1 MEMLLV
7 SSPVD
12 IGDVQGS
19 QVHRKEVFIGLES
32 CVRLCHLRYCL
43 QSTSFM
49 LSQHEP
55 KLGSMCIY
63 LDER

>member
-19 QVHRKEVFIGLES
+19 QVYRKEVCIGLES
-32 CVRLCHLRYCL
+32 CVRLCHLLRKV
-43 QSTSFM
+43 
-49 LSQHEP
+49 LSSVYIVHVVAARAKAWQYV
-55 KLGSMCIY
+55 Y
-63 LDER
+63 LSG